1 MTKLAGYLSE
11 YSLAE
16 VFQQIQI
23 DNLTGMLKIETE
35 KDSVNVSPAS
45 HYIWFKSG
53 RLVAMAKNRDLTS
66 LLLMLEQRRWI
77 STAEIQKILS
87 ETQELE
93 HSLGE
98 YLKSQG
104 ILTAEQLQVIFH
116 AQVLQPVC
124 SLFKLQTARFVFNP
138 KTKLAKAEM
147 TGLSVSANEASLL
160 GLRVLRD
167 WFQLADKLPQAEN
180 SLKRIGTPP
189 SYRLDMQEL
198 QLWES
203 ANGKKSIAE
212 IAANFGIE
220 LDSAL
225 KIAFRLKMVGLV
237 EEAVIVPDISTLIPI
252 EEDSGKKDEIKKS
265 IWLQPIDPE
274 AMMTGMSGLLK
285 RNRE

>member
-1 MTKLAGYLSE
+1 MMKLAGYLSE

-35 KDSVNVSPAS
+35 KDSVNVPSTK

-53 RLVAMAKNRDLTS
+53 RLVAMAKNRELTS

-87 ETQELE
+87 ETHKLE

-124 SLFKLQTARFVFNP
+124 GLFKLQKARFVFNP
-138 KTKLAKAEM
+138 NTKLAKAEM

-160 GLRVLRD
+160 GLRVLRN
-167 WFQLADKLPQAEN
+167 WFQLANKLPQAEN
-180 SLKRIGTPP
+180 SLRKIGAPP
-189 SYRLDMQEL
+189 SYKLDMQEL

-212 IAANFGIE
+212 IAASFGIE

-252 EEDSGKKDEIKKS
+252 EEDSNKKDEIKKS

-274 AMMTGMSGLLK
+274 AMITGMSGLLK
-285 RNRE
+285 RNRD

>member
-1 MTKLAGYLSE
+1 MKKLAGYLSE

-16 VFQQIQI
+16 VFRQIQI
-23 DNLTGMLKIETE
+23 DDLTGMLKIETE
-35 KDSVNVSPAS
+35 KDSVAVPSVS

-77 STAEIQKILS
+77 STAEIHKILS

-98 YLKSQG
+98 HLKSQG

-124 SLFKLQTARFVFNP
+124 SLFKLQKARFVFSA

-167 WFQLADKLPQAEN
+167 WFQFADKLPQPEH
-180 SLKRIGTPP
+180 SLKRIGAPP
-189 SYRLDMQEL
+189 SYKLDMQEL

-203 ANGKKSIAE
+203 ANGKQSIAE
-212 IAANFGIE
+212 IAARFGIE

-237 EEAVIVPDISTLIPI
+237 EEAVIVPDISTLMPI
-252 EEDSGKKDEIKKS
+252 EEESNKKDETKKS
-265 IWLQPIDPE
+265 IWLKPIDPE